1 MPRKPDPRP
10 TPAHVADIAALRSI
24 LSEAQK
30 QEVVRLAHS
39 PDPMPTD
46 SVLKK
51 LGAVEVQ
58 ELDGSPIR
66 LSSLWKDR
74 AAAVVWLRHY
84 G

>member
-1 MPRKPDPRP
+1 MPPKPPPRSIRS
-10 TPAHVADIAALRSI
+10 HIADIAAVRSI
-24 LSEAQK
+24 LNEAQK
-30 QEVVRLAHS
+30 QEIVRLAGS
-39 PDPMPTD
+39 PDPMPAE

-58 ELDGSPIR
+58 ELDGTRIP
-66 LSSLWKDR
+66 LGSLWKER